1 LALEQLLEFLAHLNS
16 IDLGY
21 FLQSDAEAVMV
32 LVRTTTGIHEISFF
46 PDGAIE
52 IQNFVSAEGAEPVTV
67 EDLVESFKA

>member
-52 IQNFVSAEGAEPVTV
+52 IQNFTSKDGAEEVSLDELT
-67 EDLVESFKA
+67 ESFKA